1 MERAIAPLFGKESGV
16 MVNSGSSA
24 LYLAIEL
31 LGAQPGDE
39 IIGSAVTFSTDISP
53 IVRAGLVPV
62 FVDVEPDTYVVDV
75 DRIEA
80 MITERTR
87 ALLIPNLIGNVPDWD
102 AIRQIADRHGILRH

>member
-1 MERAIAPLFGKESGV
+1 M
-16 MVNSGSSA
+16 
-24 LYLAIEL
+24 
-31 LGAQPGDE
+31 
-39 IIGSAVTFSTDISP
+39 TFSTDISP

-75 DRIEA
+75 DHIEA

-102 AIRQIADRHGILRH
+102 AIRQIADRHGTSSLRTPAMPSGPRCAARRPARDPTSA